1 MPSANPPRAGFWTAE
16 LGTSFRDPQL
26 KNLDTIDWYG
36 CQIVSAMEIMRKN
49 IELPIHPDPC
59 PALAI
64 ERGPTER
71 GVGSWVPL
79 EKHRLLGEYLKYTR
93 HAWKDWP
100 RRVFMDPFCGPGR
113 IQVAGE
119 SHTRDGGALVAWRA
133 LAADAP
139 FTHMLVGD
147 LVADRADV
155 CATRLKALGAAAK
168 AFPGPAVE
176 TVPAMVAAVPTGSLC
191 MAYIDPYNLE
201 LLSFSFIE
209 ALAKLKKVDLAINFC
224 TMDLQRNVEL
234 EFDVARARFD
244 HTAPGWRQ
252 RPAILSASKQNVKM
266 EFLRYWCELVRG
278 LGFEHSQEMP
288 LIRNDS
294 GHGIYR
300 IVFFARHALPKR
312 IWSGVAKGSNRN
324 LSLFD

>member
-1 MPSANPPRAGFWTAE
+1 MMH
-16 LGTSFRDPQL
+16 
-26 KNLDTIDWYG
+26 KNTVDIP
-36 CQIVSAMEIMRKN
+36 V
-49 IELPIHPDPC
+49 HPDPC
-59 PALAI
+59 PTLDI

-71 GVGSWVPL
+71 GVGSWVTF
-79 EKHRLLGEYLKYTR
+79 EKHRLIGEYLKYTR
-93 HAWKDWP
+93 YAWKDWP
-100 RRVFMDPFCGPGR
+100 NRVFIDPFSGPGR

-119 SHTRDGGALVAWRA
+119 LFTRDGGAVVAWRA

-139 FTHMLVGD
+139 FTQMLVGD
-147 LVADRADV
+147 LSPDRATA
-155 CATRLKALGAAAK
+155 CQTRLNALGATAT
-168 AFPGPAVE
+168 AFPGPAEE
-176 TVPAMVAAVPTGSLC
+176 TVKAMVASVPAGSLC

-201 LLSFSFIE
+201 LLSFSFIKT
-209 ALAKLKKVDLAINFC
+209 LAGLRKVDLAINFC

-234 EFDVARARFD
+234 EFDVTRARFD
-244 HTAPGWRQ
+244 HAAPGWRQ
-252 RPAILSASKQNVKM
+252 HPSILKASKQNVKM
-266 EFLRYWCELVRG
+266 EFFRYWCELVRG

-312 IWSGVAKGSNRN
+312 IWSGVAKGSDPN